1 MAAAASS
8 LRIDGGWNMSQ
19 IFTIP
24 PPLPHAL
31 SSVYQMTF
39 YLRAD
44 MADAQ
49 IDRQTDRRCIS
60 CLLPPTLL
68 HAEPEIVKGREYSFF
83 LSV

>member
-1 MAAAASS
+1 
-8 LRIDGGWNMSQ
+8 
-19 IFTIP
+19 
-24 PPLPHAL
+24 
-31 SSVYQMTF
+31 MTF

-83 LSV
+83 LIRVNIFIIDTKI